1 MSLPKCPN
9 GIFSTKKKKKPKC
22 QCILERG
29 AITTKIINFLIKE
42 KQIRS

>member
-1 MSLPKCPN
+1 MAYSQQK
-9 GIFSTKKKKKPKC
+9 KKKKKPKC